1 MKFVRRLLY
10 VVVALIALLALGVYL
25 FLRGSLAQ
33 LDGQARIG
41 VSAPVTV
48 TRDAT
53 GYVTV
58 TAANRL
64 DVARALGFVHAQE
77 RFFQMDLLRRNAAGE
92 LSALVGAKAVPLD
105 TRLRLNRFRWRAEQ
119 ALKALPQDQQQL
131 LEAYAAGVNAGLAG
145 LSARPFEYGLLRQQ
159 PAPWRPADSMLAVL
173 SMYLDLQGAQGR
185 DELAMGV
192 LKDGVPADWYAFLT
206 QHSVDWSAA
215 VDGSVPDA
223 LPVPGAAWPFA
234 GAKQASCSDCGL
246 PDGRIIGS
254 NNFAV
259 GGALTADGDAIVAND
274 MHLSITVPGIWFK
287 AQLRWTDETGVKRMV
302 AGVTLPGVPAV
313 VAGSN
318 GHVAWG
324 FTNSTAQWTD
334 VVALKLDADA
344 SHYLTPQGEQPVVV
358 HKERIDVAGGAPV
371 DIEVR
376 ETEWGPIMA
385 KPFDHYAL
393 RWVAHDVAG
402 LNLRLQGMER
412 ANTIDDALATAVG
425 AGIPAQNLMVGDST
439 GRIAW
444 AIIGAIP
451 RRHYAPGAD
460 MNVPQDWSTGATGWD
475 GWLGR
480 GDAWPRVVNPADAR
494 LWSANNRLVGGA
506 NLALLGTGGYDLGAR
521 GQQIRDDLRA
531 KAKFAEPDLYA
542 IQLDDRAVL
551 LARWK
556 QLLLERVLTP
566 DFVAKNGLADYRKAV
581 ATSAD
586 AATADAVGYTY
597 VHEFRAR
604 VLEQLFKPVA
614 ALMEAHGLKATDLK
628 WSPETPGWAML
639 QSGRADLLPGG
650 QTLDAFL
657 AQAVLDSRAALL
669 ARVHGD
675 TAKLAWGE
683 QNFCDCRH
691 PLSRAVPALSSW
703 LDLPRTPMNG
713 DGNMPRVHRG
723 VHGQSERF
731 VVAPGHEDRGIL
743 VIPAGQSGH
752 PLSPYFRADHRYWLN
767 AEQLPFL
774 PQPSE
779 HALTL
784 QP

>member
-1 MKFVRRLLY
+1 MKFVRRLL
-10 VVVALIALLALGVYL
+10 VVLVALIALLVLGIFL

-33 LDGQARIG
+33 LDGQSKIG

-53 GYVTV
+53 GYVSI

-64 DVARALGFVHAQE
+64 DAARALGFVHGQE
-77 RFFQMDLLRRNAAGE
+77 RFFQMDLLRRNSAGE
-92 LSALVGAKAVPLD
+92 LAALVGAAVVPRD
-105 TRLRLNRFRWRAEQ
+105 EARRQNRFRWRAEQ
-119 ALKALPQDQQQL
+119 ALAALPKEQQAL
-131 LEAYAAGVNAGLAG
+131 LQAYADGVNAGLGA
-145 LSARPFEYGLLRQQ
+145 LAARPFEYGLLRQAPKPWQ
-159 PAPWRPADSMLAVL
+159 PSDSLLAVL
-173 SMYLDLQGAQGR
+173 SMYLDLQGSEGR

-192 LKDGVPADWYAFLT
+192 LKDHVPADWYSFLT

-223 LPVPGAAWPFA
+223 VPVPAQPWPLAAV
-234 GAKQASCSDCGL
+234 KQACADCHL

-274 MHLSITVPGIWFK
+274 MHLTISVPGIWFK
-287 AQLRWTDETGVKRMV
+287 AQLRWTDETGVQRMV
-302 AGVTLPGVPAV
+302 AGVTLPGMPAV

-334 VVALKLDADA
+334 VIALKLDADG
-344 SHYLTPQGEQPVVV
+344 SHYMTPQGPKPVVV
-358 HKERIDVAGGAPV
+358 HKEHIDVAGGPGV
-371 DIEVR
+371 DYEVR

-402 LNLRLQGMER
+402 LNINLQKMER
-412 ANTIDDALATAVG
+412 AANIDEALAAAVG
-425 AGIPAQNLMVGDST
+425 AGMPAQNLMVGDST

-444 AIIGAIP
+444 SIIGPIP
-451 RRHYAPGAD
+451 RRHYAEGVD
-460 MNVPQDWSTGATGWD
+460 MNVPQDWSTGANGWD
-475 GWLGR
+475 GWLGAH
-480 GDAWPRVVNPADAR
+480 DAWPRVVNPADAR

-521 GQQIRDDLRA
+521 GQQIRNDLRA
-531 KAKFAEPDLYA
+531 KPKFAEGDLYD

-551 LARWK
+551 MARWK

-566 DFVAKNGLADYRKAV
+566 DFVAKNNLADYRKAV
-581 ATSAD
+581 ETSAD
-586 AATADAVGYTY
+586 AADAKAVGYTF
-597 VHEFRAR
+597 VHDFRQR
-604 VLEQLFKPVA
+604 TLEQLFKPVA
-614 ALMEAHGLKATDLK
+614 SLMEANKLKATDIK
-628 WSPETPGWAML
+628 WSPETPGWALL
-639 QSGRADLLPGG
+639 QSGRTDVLPAG
-650 QTLDAFL
+650 QDWNAFL
-657 AQAVLDSRAALL
+657 QQAVLDSYKTLL
-669 ARVHGD
+669 DKVHGD
-675 TAKLAWGE
+675 TSKLAWGE
-683 QNFCDCRH
+683 QNLCDCRH
-691 PLSRAVPALSSW
+691 PLTLAVPALSAW
-703 LDLPRTPMNG
+703 LNMPATPMNG

-723 VHGQSERF
+723 VHGQSERI

-743 VIPAGQSGH
+743 VMPSGQSGN
-752 PLSPYFRADHRYWLN
+752 PISPYFRTDHPYWLN
-767 AEQLPFL
+767 GEKLPFL
-774 PQPSE
+774 PQAVE
-779 HALTL
+779 HTLTL